1 MLPSCCVRGSK
12 DEVFPE
18 HIFVASLIF
27 HLVRWIRIFQPPLYF
42 EDFQVSTSPPWFSGF
57 LAFKLRLCFGI
68 ALSLLYLGL
77 HAHLVFDTCTKLAQI
92 EAYLVSSFILFE
104 SRYRSGR
111 RFNTSLEIL
120 RMQTQMAHFQ
130 DEAKKHS
137 GFDLYGGLFNNRIF
151 GSVKSDGNLDRSQR
165 WSKHNGG
172 SYSPSVYSFSKDGA
186 ERQPVYNASL
196 GQDMNK
202 NSNGGT
208 AEIGQAVNKNSKSE
222 TGSGGFAENGNSKG
236 SVQNS
241 DLGRLN
247 VDIKKENS
255 DGKEESYS
263 KVDTPQLRLSDFSD
277 NSLRNSPRSE
287 SFSLGRKSS
296 DASSS
301 SSWGS
306 GSGSFKGISP
316 GRVSPAVGNV
326 KVSRNHSG
334 ELSTD
339 SLSGESSNG
348 GSPTAESR
356 RRSSSAGNI
365 LANGFTRVHNS
376 ATSGNTVNSKGPLG
390 SGMITGAGSGNQK
403 LASCRSLVS
412 NNDCP
417 PSLKSGYSSSSSGEL
432 SNGNGNAL
440 PNGNKLP
447 TGNILR
453 GNVKVPSGAKGPS
466 KVEQVTTGHVLGSG
480 NGKYGHGSII
490 RGNGRAEGT
499 GNIQT
504 AAETMILKRSLSST
518 DAEDVKNAGN
528 EQYKKGH
535 FAEALLLYDRA
546 IALSPGHALYHSNKC
561 AALTGLGRLA
571 EAVQECQKAIS
582 LDNSYIRA
590 HQKLASLYLRL
601 GEIENARTHFKLSGQ
616 QSDWSDIQKVQTV
629 EMHLAKCAEARKIG
643 DWKTVLKESN
653 AAIMAG
659 ADSGRQFF
667 ASKAEALLKLRRL
680 DEAATVLM
688 TAPKIEINT
697 STRYFGIAGNS
708 YLLLVQTQVDMALGR
723 FEIAVASAERAAR
736 MDLYNPEVTALLR
749 KARAVAYARST
760 GNALFKAGKF
770 FEACTAY
777 GEGLENDPMNAV
789 LICNRAACR
798 SKLGQWEKAV
808 EDCNAALSIQ
818 PNYTKALLRRA
829 DSNAKLERWEE
840 ALNDYEALRREIPG
854 DVEVARALF
863 DVQVAL
869 KRSRGE
875 ETNNM
880 KFGGE
885 VEVVS
890 SSDQFRK
897 EITAPGLAVVHFS
910 TRSSE
915 RCKQISPFVDQLCKR
930 HPSVNFL
937 KVDVEENLFLA
948 KSESVNTVPTFKI
961 YKNGLKVKEI
971 VGPNQQLLE
980 HSVKHYSL

>member
-1 MLPSCCVRGSK
+1 MEK
-12 DEVFPE
+12 D
-18 HIFVASLIF
+18 
-27 HLVRWIRIFQPPLYF
+27 LV
-42 EDFQVSTSPPWFSGF
+42 
-57 LAFKLRLCFGI
+57 
-68 ALSLLYLGL
+68 
-77 HAHLVFDTCTKLAQI
+77 H
-92 EAYLVSSFILFE
+92 
-104 SRYRSGR
+104 
-111 RFNTSLEIL
+111 SLEAKK
-120 RMQTQMAHFQ
+120 MQTQMAHFQ
-130 DEAKKHS
+130 SEAKKHS

-151 GSVKSDGNLDRSQR
+151 GSVKADGNLDRSQR
-165 WSKHNGG
+165 CSKHNAG

-186 ERQPVYNASL
+186 DGQPMYNASH
-196 GQDMNK
+196 GPDMNK

-208 AEIGQAVNKNSKSE
+208 AEIGQGLNKNSKGE
-222 TGSGGFAENGNSKG
+222 TGPGEFVENGNSKG

-255 DGKEESYS
+255 DCKQESYS
-263 KVDTPQLRLSDFSD
+263 KLDTPQLRLSDFSD
-277 NSLRNSPRSE
+277 NSLRNSPRSD

-296 DASSS
+296 DASSC

-306 GSGSFKGISP
+306 GSGSFKGTSP
-316 GRVSPAVGNV
+316 GRVSPMVGNV
-326 KVSRNHSG
+326 KVPRNHSG
-334 ELSTD
+334 ELSTG

-356 RRSSSAGNI
+356 GRPSSVGNDI
-365 LANGFTRVHNS
+365 ANGFARAQNGAKT
-376 ATSGNTVNSKGPLG
+376 GNTVNSRAPLG
-390 SGMITGAGSGNQK
+390 SGMNTGAGSGNLK
-403 LASCRSLVS
+403 LASYRSLGS

-432 SNGNGNAL
+432 SSGNGSVL
-440 PNGNKLP
+440 PSGNKLL

-453 GNVKVPSGAKGPS
+453 ANVKVPGSGKGLL
-466 KVEQVTTGHVLGSG
+466 KAEKVTTGHVLGSG
-480 NGKYGHGSII
+480 NGNYGHGSII
-490 RGNGRAEGT
+490 RGNGKAEGT

-518 DAEDVKNAGN
+518 SAEDVKNAGN
-528 EQYKKGH
+528 ERYKKGD

-546 IALSPGHALYHSNKC
+546 IALSPGHALYHSNKS
-561 AALTGLGRLA
+561 AALTGLGRLS
-571 EAVQECQKAIS
+571 EAIQECQEAIS
-582 LDNSYIRA
+582 LDHSYIRA
-590 HQKLASLYLRL
+590 HQRLASLYLRL

-629 EMHLAKCAEARKIG
+629 EMHLSNCVEARKIG
-643 DWKTVLKESN
+643 NWKTLLKESN
-653 AAIMAG
+653 AATMAG
-659 ADSGRQFF
+659 ADSARQFF
-667 ASKAEALLKLRRL
+667 ASKAEALLKLQRL

-688 TAPKIEINT
+688 TAPKIEVDT

-708 YLLLVQTQVDMALGR
+708 YLLLVQSQVDLALGR
-723 FEIAVASAERAAR
+723 FESAVASAERAAR
-736 MDLYNPEVTALLR
+736 MDLYNHEVTTLLR
-749 KARAVAYARST
+749 KARAVAYARSS
-760 GNALFKAGKF
+760 GNDLFKACKF

-777 GEGLENDPMNAV
+777 GEGLEHDPMNAV

-863 DVQVAL
+863 DVQVAM

-875 ETNNM
+875 EVNNM

-890 SSDQFRK
+890 SNDQFRK
-897 EITAPGLAVVHFS
+897 AITAPGLAVVHFS
-910 TRSSE
+910 ARSSE

-937 KVDVEENLFLA
+937 KVDVEDNLYLA
-948 KSESVNTVPTFKI
+948 KSESVSTVPTFKI

-971 VGPNQQLLE
+971 VGPSQQVLE
-980 HSVKHYSL
+980 YSVKHYSL

>member
-1 MLPSCCVRGSK
+1 
-12 DEVFPE
+12 
-18 HIFVASLIF
+18 
-27 HLVRWIRIFQPPLYF
+27 
-42 EDFQVSTSPPWFSGF
+42 
-57 LAFKLRLCFGI
+57 
-68 ALSLLYLGL
+68 
-77 HAHLVFDTCTKLAQI
+77 
-92 EAYLVSSFILFE
+92 
-104 SRYRSGR
+104 
-111 RFNTSLEIL
+111 
-120 RMQTQMAHFQ
+120 MAHFQ
-130 DEAKKHS
+130 AEAKKHS

-151 GSVKSDGNLDRSQR
+151 GSVKADGNSDRSQR
-165 WSKHNGG
+165 WSKHNAG
-172 SYSPSVYSFSKDGA
+172 SYSPSAYSFSKDGA
-186 ERQPVYNASL
+186 DRQPVYNASL

-208 AEIGQAVNKNSKSE
+208 AEIGQGVNKNSKGE
-222 TGSGGFAENGNSKG
+222 TGYGGFAENGNSKG

-241 DLGRLN
+241 DLGRLI
-247 VDIKKENS
+247 VDTKENS
-255 DGKEESYS
+255 DCKQESYT
-263 KVDTPQLRLSDFSD
+263 KVDTPQMRLSDFSD
-277 NSLRNSPRSE
+277 NSLRNSPRSD

-296 DASSS
+296 DSSS
-301 SSWGS
+301 CSSWGS
-306 GSGSFKGISP
+306 GSGSFKGTSP
-316 GRVSPAVGNV
+316 GRVSPMVGNV

-334 ELSTD
+334 ELSTG

-356 RRSSSAGNI
+356 GRSSSVGNV
-365 LANGFTRVHNS
+365 LANGLGRAQNGAKT
-376 ATSGNTVNSKGPLG
+376 GNTVNSRATLG
-390 SGMITGAGSGNQK
+390 SVITGAGSGNQK
-403 LASCRSLVS
+403 LASCRSLLS
-412 NNDCP
+412 KNDCP

-432 SNGNGNAL
+432 SSGNGNAL
-440 PNGNKLP
+440 PSGNKLP

-453 GNVKVPSGAKGPS
+453 ANVKVPSGGKGLL
-466 KVEQVTTGHVLGSG
+466 KAEQVTTGHVLGSG

-490 RGNGRAEGT
+490 RGNGKAEGT

-518 DAEDVKNAGN
+518 NAEDVKNAGN

-561 AALTGLGRLA
+561 AALTGLGLLA
-571 EAVQECQKAIS
+571 EAVKECQEAIR

-590 HQKLASLYLRL
+590 HQRLASLYLRL

-616 QSDWSDIQKVQTV
+616 QSDWTDIQKFQTV
-629 EMHLAKCAEARKIG
+629 EMHLSKCAEARKIG

-659 ADSGRQFF
+659 ADSARQFF
-667 ASKAEALLKLRRL
+667 ASKAEALLKLQRL

-688 TAPKIEINT
+688 TALKIEVDA
-697 STRYFGIAGNS
+697 STRYFGIAGIS

-723 FEIAVASAERAAR
+723 FESAVASAERAAR
-736 MDLYNPEVTALLR
+736 MDLYNHEVTALLR
-749 KARAVAYARST
+749 KARAVAYARSS

-777 GEGLENDPMNAV
+777 GEGLEHEPMNAV

-798 SKLGQWEKAV
+798 SKLSQWEKAV

-854 DVEVARALF
+854 DVEVARSLF

-890 SSDQFRK
+890 SNDQFRK
-897 EITAPGLAVVHFS
+897 AITAPGLAVVHFS

-937 KVDVEENLFLA
+937 KVDVEENLYLA
-948 KSESVNTVPTFKI
+948 KSENVSTVPTFKI

-971 VGPNQQLLE
+971 VGPSQQLLE
-980 HSVKHYSL
+980 YSVKHYSL

>member
-1 MLPSCCVRGSK
+1 
-12 DEVFPE
+12 
-18 HIFVASLIF
+18 
-27 HLVRWIRIFQPPLYF
+27 
-42 EDFQVSTSPPWFSGF
+42 
-57 LAFKLRLCFGI
+57 
-68 ALSLLYLGL
+68 
-77 HAHLVFDTCTKLAQI
+77 
-92 EAYLVSSFILFE
+92 
-104 SRYRSGR
+104 
-111 RFNTSLEIL
+111 
-120 RMQTQMAHFQ
+120 MAHFHS
-130 DEAKKHS
+130 EAKKHS

-151 GSVKSDGNLDRSQR
+151 GSVKADGNLDRSQR
-165 WSKHNGG
+165 WSKHNAG
-172 SYSPSVYSFSKDGA
+172 SYSPSVHSLSKDGA
-186 ERQPVYNASL
+186 DRQPVYNASL
-196 GQDMNK
+196 GQDMNN

-208 AEIGQAVNKNSKSE
+208 AEIGQGLNKNSKGE
-222 TGSGGFAENGNSKG
+222 TGHGEFAEIGNSKG

-241 DLGRLN
+241 DSGKLN
-247 VDIKKENS
+247 VDIKNENS
-255 DGKEESYS
+255 DCKQESYS
-263 KVDTPQLRLSDFSD
+263 KLDNPQLRLSDFSD
-277 NSLRNSPRSE
+277 NSLRNSSRSD

-296 DASSS
+296 DASSC

-306 GSGSFKGISP
+306 GSGSFKGTSP
-316 GRVSPAVGNV
+316 GRQNPVVGNV
-326 KVSRNHSG
+326 NVSRNHSG
-334 ELSTD
+334 ELSTG

-356 RRSSSAGNI
+356 RRSLSVGNDI
-365 LANGFTRVHNS
+365 ANGFARAQNGAKT
-376 ATSGNTVNSKGPLG
+376 GNTVKSRAPLG
-390 SGMITGAGSGNQK
+390 GGVSTGAGSGNLK
-403 LASCRSLVS
+403 LASCRSLGS

-417 PSLKSGYSSSSSGEL
+417 PSLKSGYSSNSSGEL
-432 SNGNGNAL
+432 SSGNGSVL
-440 PNGNKLP
+440 PSGNRLP

-453 GNVKVPSGAKGPS
+453 NNVKVPSSGKGLL
-466 KVEQVTTGHVLGSG
+466 KTEQVTTGHVLGLG

-490 RGNGRAEGT
+490 RGNGKADGT

-518 DAEDVKNAGN
+518 SAEDVKNAGN
-528 EQYKKGH
+528 ERYKKGH

-546 IALSPGHALYHSNKC
+546 IALAPGHALYHSNKS
-561 AALTGLGRLA
+561 AALTGLGRLS
-571 EAVQECQKAIS
+571 EAVQECQEAIS
-582 LDNSYIRA
+582 IDHSYIRA
-590 HQKLASLYLRL
+590 HQRLASLYLRL

-629 EMHLAKCAEARKIG
+629 EIHLSNCAEARKIG
-643 DWKTVLKESN
+643 DWKTLLKESN

-659 ADSGRQFF
+659 ADSARQFF
-667 ASKAEALLKLRRL
+667 AAKAEALLKLQRL
-680 DEAATVLM
+680 DDAATVLM
-688 TAPKIEINT
+688 TAPKIEVDT
-697 STRYFGIAGNS
+697 CTRYFGIAGNS
-708 YLLLVQTQVDMALGR
+708 YLLLVQAQVDLALGR
-723 FEIAVASAERAAR
+723 FESAVASAERAAR
-736 MDLYNPEVTALLR
+736 MDLYNHEVTSLLR
-749 KARAVAYARST
+749 KARAVAYARSN
-760 GNALFKAGKF
+760 GNDLFKACKF

-777 GEGLENDPMNAV
+777 GEGLEHDPMNAV

-798 SKLGQWEKAV
+798 SKIGQWEKAV

-863 DVQVAL
+863 DVQVAM

-875 ETNNM
+875 EINDM

-890 SSDQFRK
+890 SNDQFRK
-897 EITAPGLAVVHFS
+897 AITAPGLAVVHFS

-937 KVDVEENLFLA
+937 KVDVEENLYLA
-948 KSESVNTVPTFKI
+948 KSESVSTVPTFKI

-971 VGPNQQLLE
+971 VGPSQQVLE
-980 HSVKHYSL
+980 YSVKHYSL